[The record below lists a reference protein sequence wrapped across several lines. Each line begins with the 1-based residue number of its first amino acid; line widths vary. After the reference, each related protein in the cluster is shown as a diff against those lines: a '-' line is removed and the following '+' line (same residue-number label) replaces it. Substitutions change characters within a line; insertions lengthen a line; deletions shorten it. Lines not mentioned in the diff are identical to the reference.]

1 MIDRKIYVPAIWR
14 ELVCQDFYGTIEYE
28 MSEKGVFLPVD
39 QRYDIEDME
48 YIADIVIGL
57 L

>member
-1 MIDRKIYVPAIWR
+1 
-14 ELVCQDFYGTIEYE
+14 